1 MAYSDPGAVTGGV
14 TPVRGTW
21 GNAVRDDLVDH
32 ETRILA
38 LAAGTGSVIARQT
51 TLTNAQIKALPT
63 TGVEVVPAPASGYRN
78 KLIAIS
84 FSTNTSA
91 GAYTNVNTNYA
102 DLHTEPDYLGY
113 GIINDRS
120 VSPELDILNQILKT
134 AVQSVYELSTP
145 SNIAEGNYP
154 GLLYVQNISVVNR
167 VDLDGIAVTLKADN
181 NGSGNF
187 TGGNAANS
195 MKVTVYYSVEAL

>member
-38 LAAGTGSVIARQT
+38 VETGSTGVIARQT

-63 TGVEVVPAPASGYRN
+63 TGIEIVPAPASGYRN
-78 KLIAIS
+78 KLLGLS
-84 FSTNTSA
+84 FSTNTAA
-91 GAYTNVNTNYA
+91 GAYTNINLTYSDIHA
-102 DLHTEPDYLGY
+102 DPGYVGY
-113 GIINDRS
+113 GIINDNS
-120 VSPELDILNQILKT
+120 VSPDLDTLTNILGT
-134 AVQSVYELSTP
+134 AAQSVFDVPEPNTVATGILSD
-145 SNIAEGNYP
+145 G
-154 GLLYVQNISVVNR
+154 LYVQKGSAVSRVSVEA
-167 VDLDGIAVTLKADN
+167 IAITLKADN